1 MAVDTTLA
9 LQYSVASTFIVGL
22 VSLAGMV
29 TISLND
35 KLLKKVIKYSIS
47 FAVGAL
53 LGAAFLHLLPHL
65 LEKGNYSINSGLLVI
80 YGFIF
85 MYVVEK
91 MTDLYHSHSNHDL
104 EKHDHVK
111 NRTKQIP
118 VLISIGDGIHN
129 FIDGLIIGGIYLV
142 NIPAGIA
149 VSISTFLHEIPME
162 LADYAL
168 LIKSGLSKKKA
179 LIINFIVAMTAVL
192 GAITAIYLSTLV
204 PNIHKILLAIG
215 VGNFTY
221 IASSVLI
228 PELFKEND
236 YGTSVIHLF
245 WIIIGI
251 AIMIALIPLH

>member
-1 MAVDTTLA
+1 MR
-9 LQYSVASTFIVGL
+9 YNI
-22 VSLAGMV
+22 
-29 TISLND
+29 
-35 KLLKKVIKYSIS
+35 
-47 FAVGAL
+47 
-53 LGAAFLHLLPHL
+53 
-65 LEKGNYSINSGLLVI
+65 
-80 YGFIF
+80 
-85 MYVVEK
+85 
-91 MTDLYHSHSNHDL
+91 
-104 EKHDHVK
+104 K

-142 NIPAGIA
+142 SIPAGIA

-204 PNIHKILLAIG
+204 PNLHKILLAIG

-245 WIIIGI
+245 WIITGI

>member
-9 LQYSVASTFIVGL
+9 LQYSVVSTFIVGL

-29 TISLND
+29 TISLNE

-65 LEKGNYSINSGLLVI
+65 IEKGNYSINSGLLVI
-80 YGFIF
+80 YGFLF
-85 MYVVEK
+85 MYIVEK
-91 MTDLYHSHSNHDL
+91 MTNLYHSHSNHDL
-104 EKHDHVK
+104 ENHFHSHD
-111 NRTKQIP
+111 RTKQIP

-142 NIPAGIA
+142 SIPAGIA

-168 LIKSGLSKKKA
+168 LIKSGMKKKKA
-179 LIINFIVAMTAVL
+179 LLLNFVTAMTAVV
-192 GAITAIYLSTLV
+192 GAITAIYLSSFV
-204 PNIHKILLAIG
+204 PNIHKILLSLG

-245 WIIIGI
+245 WIIAGI